1 VLERLKGSHVIL
13 REPATKR
20 MTVVPMHP
28 GEFPRPLLQTIL
40 KQAGLSVEEFRSF
53 SEAPD
58 RKNPAFPAPNLLV
71 FAALNWQ
78 VRAEDRTDLLTH
90 RH

>member
-1 VLERLKGSHVIL
+1 VVERLKGSRVIL

-40 KQAGLSVEEFRSF
+40 KQAGLSVEEFR
-53 SEAPD
+53 
-58 RKNPAFPAPNLLV
+58 KLL
-71 FAALNWQ
+71 
-78 VRAEDRTDLLTH
+78 
-90 RH
+90 